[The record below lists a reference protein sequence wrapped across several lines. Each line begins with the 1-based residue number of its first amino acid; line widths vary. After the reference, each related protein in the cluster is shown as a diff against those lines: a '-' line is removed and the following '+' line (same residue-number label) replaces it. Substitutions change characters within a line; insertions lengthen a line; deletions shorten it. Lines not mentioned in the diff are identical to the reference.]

1 MNHSNHFDP
10 EEVSMTDSPPAL
22 PGHHDL
28 LALINAL
35 GNGDTEGAR
44 ALLDQLSVEELKAA
58 AFYAAETFAMNSPNR
73 FPNYVQREIFRVA
86 AGSVGWF
93 PAHLEQHVTGPEK
106 ALRKAIASG
115 DPARIAKKA
124 TALDIAVRA
133 FIGAS
138 ELYVNG
144 IRALAEAEEGSNAE
158 RR

>member
-1 MNHSNHFDP
+1 
-10 EEVSMTDSPPAL
+10 MTDSPPAL

-28 LALINAL
+28 LALIKAL
-35 GNGDTEGAR
+35 GNDDAAGAR
-44 ALLDQLSVEELKAA
+44 ALLEQLSADELKAVT
-58 AFYAAETFAMNSPNR
+58 FYAAETFSLNSPETH
-73 FPNYVQREIFRVA
+73 PDYVQRTLSRFA
-86 AGSVGWF
+86 AACVGWF
-93 PAHLEQHVTGPEK
+93 PVYLEQHVAGPEK

-115 DPARIAKKA
+115 DPARIVKKA

-144 IRALAEAEEGSNAE
+144 IRALAETEEGSNAE